1 MNTIRYGTAFE
12 TTQQRVI
19 FRDSLNDQGNLFGGT
34 ALKWMDEVS
43 YITAS
48 KFSHQRM
55 ITVSVEKVKFLLPVP
70 MGSWVEVTGNVIS
83 AGNVKLTIGVEIWM
97 HELRTETRRKAVEG
111 VFTFASVNEQGTPV
125 ALAAAVVTP

>member
-1 MNTIRYGTAFE
+1 MSNRIDCQRSE
-12 TTQQRVI
+12 TTQQKLV

-55 ITVSVEKVKFLLPVP
+55 VTVSVEKVRFLFPIP
-70 MGSWVEVTGNVIS
+70 MGSWVEVTGRVVS
-83 AGNVKLTIGVEIWM
+83 VGKVKLTIGVEIWM
-97 HELRTETRRKAVEG
+97 HELRTEKCRKAVDG
-111 VFTFASVNEQGTPV
+111 FFVFAPVNEQGAPV
-125 ALAAAVVTP
+125 ALVDAVASP